1 MRLFHSSAIY
11 VALSRVS
18 RNNQATAHRPCP
30 FCRLTE
36 EGAAVLLILAAIA
49 AVAFF
54 VGSRIE
60 RAREAHS
67 NFNSYKR
74 RVASMRGV
82 RLRETTRAA
91 VWVLALVLLLNVV
104 IHLAA

>member
-54 VGSRIE
+54 VGSRFE

-67 NFNSYKR
+67 NLNSTKGEWPRCAASDFGR
-74 RVASMRGV
+74 RLGRPYGCSPSSCS
-82 RLRETTRAA
+82 
-91 VWVLALVLLLNVV
+91 
-104 IHLAA
+104 